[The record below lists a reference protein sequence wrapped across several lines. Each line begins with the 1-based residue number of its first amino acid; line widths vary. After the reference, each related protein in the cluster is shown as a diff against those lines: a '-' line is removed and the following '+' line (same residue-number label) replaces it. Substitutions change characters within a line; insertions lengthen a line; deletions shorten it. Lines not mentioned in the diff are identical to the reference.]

1 MVIFP
6 DNLLIM
12 KCVFMFLM
20 ETHPHLELIMLLKE
34 LQLMERLRLERKLLR
49 PCRIIFMLMTF

>member
-12 KCVFMFLM
+12 KCVFMFLVAP
-20 ETHPHLELIMLLKE
+20 HPHLAVILLLKE
-34 LQLMERLRLERKLLR
+34 LQLMEKISLERKLLR
-49 PCRIIFMLMTF
+49 PCRKFLC